1 MLKKKL
7 PIFAVFIFFVFGLL
21 TYQSIKG
28 EGSFTDFPAYPL
40 RIIER
45 VTSSFVS
52 DVKNI
57 VHSYVLIVGKE
68 EENRDL
74 RDKISKLEQE
84 INTYIEEG
92 KENIRLRQMLQLKSR
107 QRNYIASAEVFARDP
122 TNWFQVMW
130 IDKGAKDGISRD
142 MVAMAPGGP
151 VGKIYQVLDEES
163 NIILLT
169 DVNSAVAVRLQAS
182 RVEGILE
189 GRGDNRC
196 YLKYVPKEVD
206 VSIGE
211 ILITSGLDGIYPEG
225 LQIGSVSLVEKQKD
239 EVFQLIEAVPVQDLN
254 TVEEVIILKR

>member
-7 PIFAVFIFFVFGLL
+7 LIFAVFVFLIFVLL
-21 TYQSIKG
+21 TYQSIRGK
-28 EGSFTDFPAYPL
+28 GSFADFPAYPL

-52 DVKNI
+52 EVKNI
-57 VHSYVLIVGKE
+57 VHSYILIVGKE
-68 EENRDL
+68 EENRNL

-84 INTYIEEG
+84 INTYIEG
-92 KENIRLRQMLQLKSR
+92 DSENKRLRRMLQLKSR
-107 QRNYIASAEVFARDP
+107 QPDYIASAEVFARDP

-163 NIILLT
+163 NVILLT
-169 DVNSAVAVRLQAS
+169 DVNSSVAVRLQSS

-189 GRGDNRC
+189 GRGDGRC

-211 ILITSGLDGIYPEG
+211 RLITSGLDGIYPEG
-225 LQIGSVSLVEKQKD
+225 LQIGYVSLVEKQED

-254 TVEEVIILKR
+254 TVEEVVILKR

>member
-1 MLKKKL
+1 
-7 PIFAVFIFFVFGLL
+7 
-21 TYQSIKG
+21 
-28 EGSFTDFPAYPL
+28 
-40 RIIER
+40 
-45 VTSSFVS
+45 
-52 DVKNI
+52 
-57 VHSYVLIVGKE
+57 
-68 EENRDL
+68 
-74 RDKISKLEQE
+74 
-84 INTYIEEG
+84 
-92 KENIRLRQMLQLKSR
+92 
-107 QRNYIASAEVFARDP
+107 
-122 TNWFQVMW
+122 
-130 IDKGAKDGISRD
+130 